1 MNPIMDPESSS
12 WSALLREDFPFPW
25 PRPRPRPIGISQAAL
40 NLNNQMRELWEQHGA
55 WTRMAIMSIVFN
67 LPDEQATLRRLLRN
81 PSDFA
86 DALLPFYGK
95 RNAREFD
102 RLLTDH
108 LAIAADLVRAAQAGN
123 ARRVEQ
129 LDRRWHQN
137 AREIAAFFARIN
149 PFWSER
155 RWRDMLFEHLRQ
167 VTQEAV
173 TMLQGQF
180 ERSVRT
186 YDAIETQSLG
196 MADEMWRGIVRQFP
210 RRF

>member
-1 MNPIMDPESSS
+1 MNPVLDPESSS
-12 WSALLREDFPFPW
+12 WSALLRDDFPFFW
-25 PRPRPRPIGISQAAL
+25 PRPRPRPGGISRAAL
-40 NLNNQMRELWEQHGA
+40 NLSNQMRELWEQHGA
-55 WTRMAIMSIVFN
+55 WTRMAIMSIVFE
-67 LPDEQATLRRLLRN
+67 LRDEQATLRRLLQN
-81 PSDFA
+81 PADFA

-108 LAIAADLVRAAQAGN
+108 LPIAADLVRAAQGGN

>member
-25 PRPRPRPIGISQAAL
+25 PRPRPRPNGISQAAL

-108 LAIAADLVRAAQAGN
+108 LPIAADLVRAAQAGN

>member
-1 MNPIMDPESSS
+1 MNPVLDPESSS
-12 WSALLREDFPFPW
+12 WSALLRDDFPFFW
-25 PRPRPRPIGISQAAL
+25 PRPRPRPGGISRAAL
-40 NLNNQMRELWEQHGA
+40 NLSNQMRELWEQHGA
-55 WTRMAIMSIVFN
+55 WTRMAIMSIVFE
-67 LPDEQATLRRLLRN
+67 LRDEQATLRRLLQN
-81 PSDFA
+81 PADFA

-108 LAIAADLVRAAQAGN
+108 LV
-123 ARRVEQ
+123 
-129 LDRRWHQN
+129 
-137 AREIAAFFARIN
+137 IAAFLARIN

-155 RWRDMLFEHLRQ
+155 RWQEMLFEHLRQ
-167 VTQEAV
+167 VTQEAI
-173 TMLQGQF
+173 TMLQGQY

>member
-1 MNPIMDPESSS
+1 MDPESSS

-25 PRPRPRPIGISQAAL
+25 PRPRPRPNGISQAAL

>member
-1 MNPIMDPESSS
+1 MNPVLDPEPSS
-12 WSALLREDFPFPW
+12 WSALLRDDFPFFW
-25 PRPRPRPIGISQAAL
+25 PRPRPRPGGISRAAL
-40 NLNNQMRELWEQHGA
+40 NLSNQMRELWEQHGA
-55 WTRMAIMSIVFN
+55 WTRMAIMSIVFE
-67 LPDEQATLRRLLRN
+67 LRDEQATLRRLLQN
-81 PSDFA
+81 PADFA

-108 LAIAADLVRAAQAGN
+108 LVIAADLVRAAKAGN
-123 ARRVEQ
+123 IRRVEQ
-129 LDRRWHQN
+129 LDRLWHQN
-137 AREIAAFFARIN
+137 AREIAAFLARIN

-155 RWRDMLFEHLRQ
+155 RWREMLFEHLRQ
-167 VTQEAV
+167 VTQEAI
-173 TMLQGQF
+173 TMLQGQY

>member
-25 PRPRPRPIGISQAAL
+25 PRPRPRPNGISQAAL

-95 RNAREFD
+95 RNARELD

-108 LAIAADLVRAAQAGN
+108 LPIAADLVRAAQGGN
-123 ARRVEQ
+123 ARCVEQ

-196 MADEMWRGIVRQFP
+196 MANEMWRGIVRQFP

>member
-1 MNPIMDPESSS
+1 
-12 WSALLREDFPFPW
+12 
-25 PRPRPRPIGISQAAL
+25 
-40 NLNNQMRELWEQHGA
+40 
-55 WTRMAIMSIVFN
+55 MSIVFN

>member
-25 PRPRPRPIGISQAAL
+25 PRPRPRPNGISQAAL

-108 LAIAADLVRAAQAGN
+108 LPIAADLVRAAQGGN

-180 ERSVRT
+180 ERSLRT

>member
-25 PRPRPRPIGISQAAL
+25 PRPRPRPNGISQAAL